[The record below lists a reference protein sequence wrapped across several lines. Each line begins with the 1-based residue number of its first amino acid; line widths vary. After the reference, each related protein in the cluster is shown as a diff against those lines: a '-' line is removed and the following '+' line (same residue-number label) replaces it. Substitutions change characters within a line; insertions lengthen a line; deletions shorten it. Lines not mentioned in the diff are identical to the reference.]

1 MKQPN
6 LIKSFGHAI
15 NGIVHSVI
23 KERNIRIHLFTA
35 AGVILLSLALGVSRT
50 EFILLLFCI
59 ALVITCEMLNTG
71 LELTLDII
79 YEELHHK
86 IKIAKDIAAGAVL
99 AASIFATLAGYLI
112 LYPYLG
118 PGFPLLLRK
127 IQLMPEA
134 VTLIALLLTLIGVV
148 FGKAFTGK
156 GEFLRGGMP
165 SGHSAAAFSIWT
177 ATIFLTKNLLVAILV
192 LVMALTITH
201 SRAQFKIHSRGEVI
215 SGAIL
220 GTLVTLFLFQ
230 VFG

>member
-6 LIKSFGHAI
+6 LIKSFSHAI
-15 NGIVHSVI
+15 NGIIYSVI
-23 KERNIRIHLFTA
+23 KERNIRIHLFA
-35 AGVILLSLALGVSRT
+35 AVGVILLSLALGLSRI

-59 ALVITCEMLNTG
+59 ALVIACEMLNTG

-79 YEELHHK
+79 YEEFHHK
-86 IKIAKDIAAGAVL
+86 VKMAKDIAAGAVL
-99 AASIFATLAGYLI
+99 VASIFATLAGYLI

-118 PGFPLLLRK
+118 PGFPLLLKK
-127 IQLMPEA
+127 IQFMPEA

-148 FGKAFTGK
+148 FGKTFTGK

-165 SGHSAAAFSIWT
+165 SGHCAAAFSIWT

-192 LVMALTITH
+192 LIMAITIAY
-201 SRAQFKIHSRGEVI
+201 SRAQLKIHTKGEVI
-215 SGAIL
+215 AGAIL
-220 GTLVTLFLFQ
+220 GALVTLFLFQ

>member
-1 MKQPN
+1 MKQPD
-6 LIKSFGHAI
+6 LLKSFNNAI
-15 NGIVHSVI
+15 RGILQSVI
-23 KERNIRIHLFTA
+23 KERNIRIHLFAA

-86 IKIAKDIAAGAVL
+86 VKMAKDIAAGAVL
-99 AASIFATLAGYLI
+99 VASIFAALAGYLI

-118 PGFPLLLRK
+118 PGFPLALKK
-127 IQLMPEA
+127 IRLMPEA
-134 VTLIALLLTLIGVV
+134 ATLIALLLTLIGVV

-156 GEFLRGGMP
+156 GEFLKGGIP
-165 SGHSAAAFSIWT
+165 SGHSATAFSIWC

-192 LVMALTITH
+192 LIMALTIAH
-201 SRAQFKIHSRGEVI
+201 SRVRLKIHTKQEVV

-220 GTLVTLFLFQ
+220 GALVTLLFFQ